1 MFEMANFLYLCH
13 LLCFLFMHP
22 VTGRGIIGLRGIIS
36 LHYVI
41 GIEFYIKLVSKIR
54 LYIIFRKLSLD
65 CNTCLKLQ

>member
-41 GIEFYIKLVSKIR
+41 GYA
-54 LYIIFRKLSLD
+54 IF
-65 CNTCLKLQ
+65 